1 MILKQTLSVATTL
14 LLLCGSFSSCTS
26 KADKAIIEACKDGA
40 MSDSEI
46 ANIATLLREDKREA
60 TKYRDDESIRNY
72 IRQHNGCL
80 VAPPPRDPSV
90 SNAQKPVYNV
100 FIENSMSMDG
110 YVRGNSDF
118 KNAIY
123 GFLSDVLLKT
133 NGLADSMNLFYI
145 NSKLLPFRPD
155 LTDFIEKL
163 SPSTFSERGGERGT
177 SDIHN
182 VLKTALAATNK
193 GQVAVFV
200 SDCVFSPGRGKSADD
215 YLINQ
220 SIGIKRTFSDF
231 IYTNPDLATVVI
243 KLNSEFDGTYYD
255 LNNDKHTLKNRR
267 PYYVWLIGKY
277 DYIQKLRDKIDI
289 KQLRAVEDFYAFYPL
304 SISASPNYKVL
315 KINTIGSFETDRN
328 HAQNSIINAKAD
340 TRNNGGFRFAVGV
353 DLAKLGMGE
362 SFLTTPTNY
371 KLNNEK
377 YTITIEP
384 ITEKERE
391 ADPSLKTLSHKL
403 LIATTDLQPTE
414 LDISLIRKLPQWIDD
429 SNSKN
434 DVNQTGEELKRTYGF
449 SSLVKGVADAY
460 TSTAKEADNYF
471 KIHISI
477 KK

>member
-1 MILKQTLSVATTL
+1 MIFKQTLSVATTL
-14 LLLCGSFSSCTS
+14 LLLCGSFSSCSS
-26 KADKAIIEACKDGA
+26 KADKAIAEACKDGA

-46 ANIATLLREDKREA
+46 ASIAALLREDRREA

-80 VAPPPRDPSV
+80 DSEKNQKPTTDTPSG
-90 SNAQKPVYNV
+90 QKPVYNV

-123 GFLSDVLLKT
+123 GFLSDIKLKT

-155 LTDFIEKL
+155 LADFIEKL

-182 VLKTALAATNK
+182 VLKTALAATQK
-193 GQVAVFV
+193 GQVGVFV
-200 SDCVFSPGRGKSADD
+200 SDCVFSPGKGKSADD
-215 YLINQ
+215 YLVNQ
-220 SIGIKRTFSDF
+220 SIGIKSTFSDF
-231 IYTNPDLATVVI
+231 IYANPDLATVVI

-255 LNNDKHTLKNRR
+255 LNNATHLLKNRR

-277 DYIQKLRDKIDI
+277 EYIQKLRDKIDI
-289 KQLRAVEDFYAFYPL
+289 KQLQAVEDFYAFYPL
-304 SISASPNYKVL
+304 SISASPNYRVL
-315 KINTIGSFETDRN
+315 KIGTIGSFETDRN
-328 HAQNSIINAKAD
+328 HAQNSLINAKAD
-340 TRNNGGFRFAVGV
+340 TRSNAGFRFAVGV
-353 DLAKLGMGE
+353 DLMKLGMGE

-371 KLNNEK
+371 KLSNEK

-384 ITEKERE
+384 ITDKERQ
-391 ADPSLKTLSHKL
+391 ADPSLSKLSHKL

-414 LDISLIRKLPQWIDD
+414 LDISLIPSCIFKAP
-429 SNSKN
+429 
-434 DVNQTGEELKRTYGF
+434 V
-449 SSLVKGVADAY
+449 SSQ
-460 TSTAKEADNYF
+460 
-471 KIHISI
+471 
-477 KK
+477 